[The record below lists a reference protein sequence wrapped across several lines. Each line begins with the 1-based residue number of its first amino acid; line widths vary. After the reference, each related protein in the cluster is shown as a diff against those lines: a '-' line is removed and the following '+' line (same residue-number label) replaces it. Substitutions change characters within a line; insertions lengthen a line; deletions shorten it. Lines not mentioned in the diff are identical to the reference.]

1 MCGCSLAIYNHV
13 LKTLILE
20 TYVLNI
26 MVPVK
31 SIASQKCV
39 KSSLYILFVAYFS
52 KLLFMLITRV
62 LNFDTWHN
70 LPWFLLTVYDFI
82 AAVLILVIKS
92 SFKVWSN
99 SRYGRIRLSIR
110 IHASSLSRE
119 ELVQIY
125 MYKSTFME
133 HIKMPVVHGKYEFK
147 IFLLLIVVIL
157 SLK

>member
-1 MCGCSLAIYNHV
+1 MCWTSWFLWNPLLLRSV
-13 LKTLILE
+13 LKVHFTYYLLPTLANYCL
-20 TYVLNI
+20 
-26 MVPVK
+26 
-31 SIASQKCV
+31 C
-39 KSSLYILFVAYFS
+39 
-52 KLLFMLITRV
+52 LITRV
-62 LNFDTWHN
+62 LNFDCWHN

-99 SRYGRIRLSIR
+99 SRYGRITLSIR

-147 IFLLLIVVIL
+147 IFLLLLVVIL